1 MSMSSSEQERRA
13 ALLAAEAKALALIDA
28 IETNQLV
35 VAGRTERDV
44 EQDIYTLAK
53 ERFGVEKHWHKRIVR
68 SGSNTLTTATEN
80 PAVRTI
86 ELGDTVYV
94 DLGPVFEE
102 WEADIGRTYLMG
114 DDPIKSRLIDDL
126 ERIFKLS
133 QAHFHAT
140 PHITGAALYAFVHGM
155 AEDAAWRFAGTI
167 AGHVVGEFPHA
178 RLPGDKELNRISP
191 RNPLPMSDPDGFG
204 KPRHWILEIHLVD
217 RAGTFGGFYEQLL

>member
-1 MSMSSSEQERRA
+1 MSSREQERRA
-13 ALLAAEAKALALIDA
+13 ALLAAEAKALALFRA
-28 IETNQLV
+28 IEANRLV
-35 VAGRTERDV
+35 ATGRTERAV
-44 EQDIYTLAK
+44 EQDIYALAQ

-68 SGSNTLTTATEN
+68 SGANTLTTATEN
-80 PAVRTI
+80 PTVCTI
-86 ELGDTVYV
+86 EAGDTVYV
-94 DLGPVFEE
+94 DLGPVFDE

-126 ERIFKLS
+126 ERLFKRS

-140 PHITGAALYAFVHGM
+140 PDMTGAALYAFAQGL
-155 AEDAAWRFAGTI
+155 AEEAGWRFGGAI

-204 KPRHWILEIHLVD
+204 QPRHWILEIHLVD
-217 RAGTFGGFYEQLL
+217 RARTFGGFYEQLL